1 MNLLVKENDF
11 DKDYVYSSY
20 KDFNALEKNA
30 VKMFFARLE
39 IRDADIYNNIEY
51 KKKRAGNTTLIK
63 VNYDKKDYSLVLVKN
78 KLIDVLAS
86 DEVYLINED
95 NIFKRNGKQV
105 EQYHIKNN
113 ELKKIFTTSFNN
125 KVDSLRKYDEERIF
139 INGMLY
145 KLYPSKFISRK
156 YDEIITKDDINDK
169 SSIIYNEICPDIL
182 KDLLKNM
189 VNSKIDAGIFILES
203 DDLVLHEES
212 KQKLKTVVFQHITKT
227 SYVNKDYFYY
237 NPLTGKLE
245 TVREEKLDIIKENLN
260 KKVSILNQ
268 NNKYVDAV
276 IEKEKNTK
284 K

>member
-189 VNSKIDAGIFILES
+189 VNSKIDAGIFVLES
-203 DDLVLHEES
+203 DDLVLHEET
-212 KQKLKTVVFQHITKT
+212 KQKLKKVLFQHITKT

-276 IEKEKNTK
+276 IEKEKNNK

>member
-11 DKDYVYSSY
+11 DKDYMCSSY
-20 KDFNALEKNA
+20 KDFNALEKNS

-145 KLYPSKFISRK
+145 KLYPAKFISRK

-189 VNSKIDAGIFILES
+189 VNSKMDAGIFVLES

-276 IEKEKNTK
+276 IEKEKNNK

>member
-1 MNLLVKENDF
+1 M
-11 DKDYVYSSY
+11 
-20 KDFNALEKNA
+20 
-30 VKMFFARLE
+30 
-39 IRDADIYNNIEY
+39 
-51 KKKRAGNTTLIK
+51 
-63 VNYDKKDYSLVLVKN
+63 
-78 KLIDVLAS
+78 
-86 DEVYLINED
+86 
-95 NIFKRNGKQV
+95 
-105 EQYHIKNN
+105 
-113 ELKKIFTTSFNN
+113 KKIFTTSFNN

-139 INGMLY
+139 IDGMLY
-145 KLYPSKFISRK
+145 KLYPAKFISRK

-189 VNSKIDAGIFILES
+189 VNSKMDAGIFVLES

-276 IEKEKNTK
+276 IEKEKNNK

>member
-1 MNLLVKENDF
+1 MNLLVRENDF

-182 KDLLKNM
+182 KNLLKNM
-189 VNSKIDAGIFILES
+189 VNSKIDAGIFVLES

-276 IEKEKNTK
+276 IKKEKNNK

>member
-51 KKKRAGNTTLIK
+51 KKKRAGNTTLIN

-189 VNSKIDAGIFILES
+189 VNSKIDAGIFVLES

-276 IEKEKNTK
+276 IEKEKNNK

>member
-1 MNLLVKENDF
+1 MNLLVRENDF

-189 VNSKIDAGIFILES
+189 VNSKIDAGIFVLES

-212 KQKLKTVVFQHITKT
+212 KQKLKTVVFQNITKT

-276 IEKEKNTK
+276 IEKEKNNK

>member
-11 DKDYVYSSY
+11 DKYYVYSIY
-20 KDFNALEKNA
+20 KDFNALEKNS

-276 IEKEKNTK
+276 IEKEKNNK

>member
-20 KDFNALEKNA
+20 KDFNALEKNV

-189 VNSKIDAGIFILES
+189 VNSKIDAGIFVLES

-276 IEKEKNTK
+276 IEKEKNNK

>member
-1 MNLLVKENDF
+1 MNLLVRENDF

-30 VKMFFARLE
+30 IKMFFARLE

-189 VNSKIDAGIFILES
+189 VNSKMDAGIFVLES

-276 IEKEKNTK
+276 IEKEKNNK

>member
-237 NPLTGKLE
+237 NPITGKLE

-276 IEKEKNTK
+276 IEKEKNNK

>member
-276 IEKEKNTK
+276 IEKEKNNK

>member
-189 VNSKIDAGIFILES
+189 VNSKMDAGIFVLES

-276 IEKEKNTK
+276 IEKEKNNK

>member
-105 EQYHIKNN
+105 EQYLIKNN

-189 VNSKIDAGIFILES
+189 VNSKIDAGIFVLES

-276 IEKEKNTK
+276 IEKEKNNK

>member
-189 VNSKIDAGIFILES
+189 VNSKIDAGIFVLES
-203 DDLVLHEES
+203 DYLVLHEES

-276 IEKEKNTK
+276 IEKEKNNK

>member
-95 NIFKRNGKQV
+95 NIFKINGKQV

-145 KLYPSKFISRK
+145 KLYPAKFISRK

-189 VNSKIDAGIFILES
+189 VNSKMDAGIFVLES

-276 IEKEKNTK
+276 IEKEKNNK

>member
-30 VKMFFARLE
+30 VKMFFAKLK
-39 IRDADIYNNIEY
+39 IRDANIYNNIEY

-105 EQYHIKNN
+105 EQYHLKNN
-113 ELKKIFTTSFNN
+113 ELKKIFTTSFND

-145 KLYPSKFISRK
+145 KLYPTKFISRK

-169 SSIIYNEICPDIL
+169 SSIIYDEICPDIL

-189 VNSKIDAGIFILES
+189 VNSKMDAGIFVLES
-203 DDLVLHEES
+203 DDWVLHEES

-227 SYVNKDYFYY
+227 SYVNKNYFYY

-276 IEKEKNTK
+276 IEKEKNNK

>member
-189 VNSKIDAGIFILES
+189 VNSKIDAGIFVLES

-212 KQKLKTVVFQHITKT
+212 KQKL
-227 SYVNKDYFYY
+227 
-237 NPLTGKLE
+237 
-245 TVREEKLDIIKENLN
+245 
-260 KKVSILNQ
+260 
-268 NNKYVDAV
+268 
-276 IEKEKNTK
+276 
-284 K
+284 

>member
-169 SSIIYNEICPDIL
+169 SSIIYNENCPDIL
-182 KDLLKNM
+182 IDLLKNM
-189 VNSKIDAGIFILES
+189 VNSKIDAGIFVLEY

-276 IEKEKNTK
+276 IEKEKNNK

>member
-11 DKDYVYSSY
+11 DKDYVCSSY

-95 NIFKRNGKQV
+95 NIFKKNGKQV

-145 KLYPSKFISRK
+145 KLYPAKFISRK

-189 VNSKIDAGIFILES
+189 VNSKMDAGIFVLES

-276 IEKEKNTK
+276 IEKEKNNK

>member
-63 VNYDKKDYSLVLVKN
+63 VNYDKKDYYLVLVKN

-276 IEKEKNTK
+276 IEKEKNNK

>member
-189 VNSKIDAGIFILES
+189 VNSKIDAGIFVLES

-276 IEKEKNTK
+276 IEKEKNNK

>member
-105 EQYHIKNN
+105 EQYLIKNN

-182 KDLLKNM
+182 KNLLKNM
-189 VNSKIDAGIFILES
+189 VNSKIDAGIFVLES

-276 IEKEKNTK
+276 IEKEKNNK

>member
-11 DKDYVYSSY
+11 DKDYVCSSY

-139 INGMLY
+139 IDGMLY
-145 KLYPSKFISRK
+145 KLYPAKFISRK

-189 VNSKIDAGIFILES
+189 VNSKMDAGIFVLES

-276 IEKEKNTK
+276 IEKEKNNK

>member
-1 MNLLVKENDF
+1 MNLLVRENDF

-189 VNSKIDAGIFILES
+189 VNSKIDAGIFVLES

-276 IEKEKNTK
+276 IEKEKNNK

>member
-30 VKMFFARLE
+30 VKMFFSRLK

-78 KLIDVLAS
+78 KLIDVLPS

-169 SSIIYNEICPDIL
+169 SSIIYDKICPDIL
-182 KDLLKNM
+182 KNLLKNM
-189 VNSKIDAGIFILES
+189 VNSKMDAGIFVLES
-203 DDLVLHEES
+203 DDLVLLEES

-227 SYVNKDYFYY
+227 SYVNKDYFYC

-276 IEKEKNTK
+276 IKKEKNNK

>member
-1 MNLLVKENDF
+1 MNLLVRENDF

-105 EQYHIKNN
+105 EQYLIKNN

-189 VNSKIDAGIFILES
+189 VNSKIDAGIFVLES

-276 IEKEKNTK
+276 IEKEKNNK

>member
-105 EQYHIKNN
+105 EQYLIKNN

-189 VNSKIDAGIFILES
+189 VNSKIDAGIFVLES

-245 TVREEKLDIIKENLN
+245 TVREEKLDIIKETLN

-276 IEKEKNTK
+276 IEKEKNNK

>member
-30 VKMFFARLE
+30 VKMFFSRLK

-78 KLIDVLAS
+78 KLIDVLPS

-169 SSIIYNEICPDIL
+169 SSIIYDKICPDIL

-189 VNSKIDAGIFILES
+189 VNSKMDAGIFVLES

-227 SYVNKDYFYY
+227 SYVNKDYFYC

-276 IEKEKNTK
+276 IAKEKNNK